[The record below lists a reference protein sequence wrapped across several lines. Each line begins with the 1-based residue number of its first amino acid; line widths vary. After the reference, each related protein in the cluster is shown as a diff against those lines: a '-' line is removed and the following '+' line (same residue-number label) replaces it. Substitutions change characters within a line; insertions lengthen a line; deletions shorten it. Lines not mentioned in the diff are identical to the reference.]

1 MYFPKAKLFRNWVF
15 SQSFFSSFL
24 KILPFER
31 LFSHAFEP
39 LEFSSEFLDMTTQKD
54 SAALIG
60 IILAF
65 EG

>member
-1 MYFPKAKLFRNWVF
+1 V
-15 SQSFFSSFL
+15 FSSFL

-31 LFSHAFEP
+31 LFP
-39 LEFSSEFLDMTTQKD
+39 RVLELLKFSSELLGMTTQKD
-54 SAALIG
+54 SPALIG